1 MLIENILEMK
11 QEITLEVLI
20 KEAYEIKREINI
32 KEGSHAGYT
41 MSGNAKYAKWKNVAQ
56 RYIFKVFE
64 GDFQIDDFKETLLNF
79 ENTRYNA
86 IGYFQNLI
94 GVLEGYLEINKPLIK
109 SIDSDNAQN
118 NNTMPSI
125 TINNSNTQ
133 SQTQSVSIFIEAI
146 KDDLTGKQVKEL
158 KEIVSQEGDNLEK
171 AKPKI
176 LEKVISWG
184 GNVAAGIVTNLLTNP
199 TIWGG
204 L

>member
-1 MLIENILEMK
+1 MIAQDITLDYLIEKGNEIIQEMYEA
-11 QEITLEVLI
+11 QMPDNLITASIWYDYDED
-20 KEAYEIKREINI
+20 KYMQWEE
-32 KEGSHAGYT
+32 
-41 MSGNAKYAKWKNVAQ
+41 NAKRFLSANYNNDRVCD
-56 RYIFKVFE
+56 
-64 GDFQIDDFKETLLNF
+64 DFQNALVHNESDFKSCIKKMV
-79 ENTRYNA
+79 A
-86 IGYFQNLI
+86 
-94 GVLEGYLEINKPLIK
+94 VLKACKCMPTPIK
-109 SIDSDNAQN
+109 AKQQSEADNVGS
-118 NNTMPSI
+118 MPSI

-158 KEIVSQEGDNLEK
+158 KEIVSQEGDDLDK

-199 TIWGG
+199 AIWGG